1 MNKYIKQIIE
11 SLDFV
16 KIESARINY
25 CCEQLEDL
33 VELLSKYYKMD
44 NEVLNDLSNI
54 SKVFKEIA
62 QTSNKLDETAQ
73 ELRLSWLLEINSLKG
88 DEINTK
94 ENY

>member
-25 CCEQLEDL
+25 CCERLEDL
-33 VELLSKYYKMD
+33 VALLSNYYKMD

-62 QTSNKLDETAQ
+62 QTSDKLNELTQ

-88 DEINTK
+88 DEFDTK
-94 ENY
+94 ED

>member
-25 CCEQLEDL
+25 CCEQLENL
-33 VELLSKYYKMD
+33 VDSLSKYYKMD

-62 QTSNKLDETAQ
+62 KTSNKLDETAQ

-94 ENY
+94 ED